1 MCKSRKK
8 IPFIYTL
15 ISQWKL
21 LLTFWW
27 LPLNHTK
34 YSFFKRRFHLFLERG
49 EEREKERETS
59 TFERETST
67 FERDIDKP
75 PLSCPIQGPQPTLVP
90 WLRIELATFQFVGWH
105 PTQWV
110 TPVRVEHTILNPA
123 FFPKRFM
130 VSIFIGY

>member
-59 TFERETST
+59 TFER
-67 FERDIDKP
+67 DIDKP
-75 PLSCPIQGPQPTLVP
+75 PLACPIQGPQPTLVP

-105 PTQWV
+105 PTQWI

>member
-49 EEREKERETS
+49 EERKK
-59 TFERETST
+59 ERETST

-75 PLSCPIQGPQPTLVP
+75 PLACPSQGPQPTLVL
-90 WLRIELATFQFVGWH
+90 WLRIELVTFQFVGWH